1 MFSQY
6 NVDTDEILTLA
17 LRDDWTR
24 VKFQIEGV
32 VQRDKKL
39 FEVLLKENYQV
50 LKNLYQYA

>member
-17 LRDDWTR
+17 LRNDWTR
-24 VKFQIEGV
+24 VKFQVEGV
-32 VQRDKKL
+32 VQRDQKL
-39 FEVLLKENYQV
+39 FEVLLKDNYQV

>member
-17 LRDDWTR
+17 LRDDWFR
-24 VKFQIEGV
+24 VKFKVEGV
-32 VQRDKKL
+32 VQRDQKL
-39 FEVLLKENYQV
+39 FEVLLKDNYKV